1 MDTNNDKKIQKIQA
15 ATEGVAVVAV
25 LLAVLTIGGELWA
38 PLKNTLKDIF
48 THHWLGKSAL
58 SIIFFAVI
66 FLIRSNMH
74 ADATRLPRKIYL
86 AIWLSIFSAFAM
98 TAFFIAHTL
107 HLF

>member
-15 ATEGVAVVAV
+15 AAEGIIVVAVV
-25 LLAVLTIGGELWA
+25 LAVLTIVGELWA
-38 PLKNTLKDIF
+38 PLKNTLKSIF

-74 ADATRLPRKIYL
+74 ADMTKLPRKIYAAVWISAL
-86 AIWLSIFSAFAM
+86 SAFAM